1 MKTNTKIRL
10 LSVMFFGIIFGGIGI
25 GILNPY
31 RSDFAFVMVITSTVV
46 IFVLGRGIINS
57 WKG

>member
-10 LSVMFFGIIFGGIGI
+10 LSLIFFGIIFGGIGI
-25 GILNPY
+25 GISNPDY
-31 RSDFAFVMVITSTVV
+31 SDFAFVMVMISTVV